1 MITNSTISYEEASQ
15 DTFSDEAWND
25 DHFYD
30 EAAEDGHKTAGE
42 LRTKPKSEE
51 TSSSDLDTLKLY
63 LKEICK
69 TPFLT
74 FEEEQALAKR
84 IAMGD
89 GEARAKMIES
99 NLRLVVAIGRRCIN
113 RGLPFSDIIEEGNLG
128 LIRAV
133 EKFDYKRGFKFST
146 YASWWIRQS
155 IERAITNQV
164 RIIRLPVN
172 IAELAKF
179 YSRTVREL
187 TQLLGRDPS
196 PEEIAKKMGVS
207 VGRIR
212 TISQVT
218 QGVCSLDMLISGD
231 GKDTLK
237 VVLSD
242 ENMPVPS
249 SAMEK
254 KRRCEYINEGISG
267 LPVMERSI
275 LEMHYGLNEQSART
289 LDTIGKQF
297 GVTRERVRQIESQ
310 AIGKLRHFM
319 KCRHIELCDL
329 L

>member
-1 MITNSTISYEEASQ
+1 MITNSTITYEKAAQ
-15 DTFSDEAWND
+15 DTFSDEAWDD
-25 DHFYD
+25 DHFYN
-30 EAAEDGHKTAGE
+30 EATEDGHKTAGE
-42 LRTKPKSEE
+42 LRTKHKSEE

-133 EKFDYKRGFKFST
+133 EKFDYKRGVKFST

-164 RIIRLPVN
+164 RMIRLPVN
-172 IAELAKF
+172 MAELAKS
-179 YSRTVREL
+179 YSHTARKL

-196 PEEIAKKMGVS
+196 PEEIAKMMRVN
-207 VGRIR
+207 VGLIR

-218 QGVCSLDMLISGD
+218 QGVCSLDMLISDEGE
-231 GKDTLK
+231 DTLK

-242 ENMPVPS
+242 ENVAVPS
-249 SAMEK
+249 SAVEE
-254 KRRCEYINEGISG
+254 KRRCEYINQGIAG

-275 LEMHYGLNEQSART
+275 LEMHYGLNQQSART
-289 LDTIGKQF
+289 LDSIGKQF

-319 KCRHIELCDL
+319 KRRHIELSDML
-329 L
+329 

>member
-1 MITNSTISYEEASQ
+1 MITNSTISYEETAQ
-15 DTFSDEAWND
+15 DTFSEVAWND

-42 LRTKPKSEE
+42 LRTKHKSEE

-133 EKFDYKRGFKFST
+133 EKFDYKRGVKFST

-172 IAELAKF
+172 IAELAKS
-179 YSRTVREL
+179 YSRTARKL
-187 TQLLGRDPS
+187 TQLLGRAPS
-196 PEEIAKKMGVS
+196 PEEIAKMA
-207 VGRIR
+207 
-212 TISQVT
+212 TA
-218 QGVCSLDMLISGD
+218 LA
-231 GKDTLK
+231 
-237 VVLSD
+237 
-242 ENMPVPS
+242 S
-249 SAMEK
+249 SATDRSSSETSVASEPRTSVSMRVALTNVPRNATVRSDGYCI
-254 KRRCEYINEGISG
+254 RRSNVSG
-267 LPVMERSI
+267 TSRP
-275 LEMHYGLNEQSART
+275 
-289 LDTIGKQF
+289 
-297 GVTRERVRQIESQ
+297 
-310 AIGKLRHFM
+310 
-319 KCRHIELCDL
+319 
-329 L
+329 

>member
-1 MITNSTISYEEASQ
+1 MITNSTISYEEAAQ

-30 EAAEDGHKTAGE
+30 EAAEDGRKTAGE
-42 LRTKPKSEE
+42 LRTKCKSEE
-51 TSSSDLDTLKLY
+51 TFSSDLDTLKLY

-133 EKFDYKRGFKFST
+133 EKFDYKRGVKFST

-172 IAELAKF
+172 IAELAKS
-179 YSRTVREL
+179 YSRTARKL
-187 TQLLGRDPS
+187 TQLLGRAPS
-196 PEEIAKKMGVS
+196 PEEIAKMMRVN
-207 VGRIR
+207 VGLIR

-218 QGVCSLDMLISGD
+218 QGVCSLDRLISEGE
-231 GKDTLK
+231 DTLK
-237 VVLSD
+237 AVLSD
-242 ENMPVPS
+242 ENMAVPS
-249 SAMEK
+249 SAMEE
-254 KRRCEYINEGISG
+254 KRRCEYINQGIAG

-275 LEMHYGLNEQSART
+275 LEMHYGLNQQSART
-289 LDTIGKQF
+289 LDSIGKQF

-319 KCRHIELCDL
+319 KCRHIELSDML
-329 L
+329 